1 MMKHLF
7 GIRRALARF
16 RAEETGAS
24 LIEYSI
30 LIGLMTATVLAIV
43 LVVGAWM
50 GSAWTDLNSQLT

>member
-1 MMKHLF
+1 MMKQLL
-7 GIRRALARF
+7 GTRRALARF

-50 GSAWTDLNSQLT
+50 GSAWTDLNAQLT